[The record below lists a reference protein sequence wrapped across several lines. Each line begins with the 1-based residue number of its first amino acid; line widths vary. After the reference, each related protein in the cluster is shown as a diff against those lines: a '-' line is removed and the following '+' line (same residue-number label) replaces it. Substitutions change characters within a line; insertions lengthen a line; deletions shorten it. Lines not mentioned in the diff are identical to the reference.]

1 MSHVL
6 IIDDN
11 QGVRTALELLLTV
24 HDIHAVCVPGPEEGL
39 AKLNEREFNLVIQD
53 MNFSRN
59 ITSGEEG
66 IELFHKIREI
76 DPDIPIIL
84 MTAWTNLET
93 AIELVK
99 EGAAD
104 YLQKPWDDPKLI
116 TSIKNLLRLEKAT
129 RDQQT
134 VIANRN
140 SAKRKLAR
148 QFDLCGM
155 IFASDAMIKL
165 VSMATQVAKADV
177 PVLITGPNGSGKE
190 KIAEIIQAN
199 SACKNGPFVK
209 VNAGALPHDLMEAE
223 LFGAEEGAYT
233 GARKKRKGR
242 FEQADNGTLFL
253 DEIGNLP
260 LDGQIKLLR
269 VIQSGEFERLGSS
282 QSQKVHVRLIC
293 ATNADLEQG
302 VRDQTFR
309 QDLLYRINVI
319 ELVIP
324 PLAERKDDIIPLAES
339 FLTAQ
344 KQLSDGAKQALVSY
358 SWPGN
363 VRELQNCMQRAQ
375 LLSTDVLIESTDLGL
390 DLTASHKVSAEFDEQ
405 DISAEEIEQVLKQH
419 KGVIARAA
427 RELGLSRQSLYRRM
441 KKFNIE
447 QI

>member
-6 IIDDN
+6 VIDDN
-11 QGVRTALELLLTV
+11 EGVRTALEILLTI
-24 HDIHAVCVPGPEEGL
+24 HDISPVCVATPEEGVL
-39 AKLNEREFNLVIQD
+39 MLKERDFNLVIQD

-59 ITSGEEG
+59 ITSGDEG
-66 IELFHKIREI
+66 IDLFHQIRKI

-84 MTAWTNLET
+84 ITAWTNLET

-116 TSIKNLLRLEKAT
+116 TSVKNLLRLEQAT
-129 RDQQT
+129 RSQQT
-134 VIANRN
+134 AITTRN
-140 SAKRKLAR
+140 SERRQLAR

-155 IFASDAMIKL
+155 VFASEAMLKL

-199 SACKNGPFVK
+199 SSVKQGPFVK

-223 LFGAEEGAYT
+223 LFGAEEGAFT
-233 GARKKRKGR
+233 GAKKSRKGR
-242 FEQADNGTLFL
+242 FEQANNGTLFL

-282 QSQKVHVRLIC
+282 KSQRTNVRLIC

-302 VRDQTFR
+302 VLDKTFR

-319 ELVIP
+319 QLEIP
-324 PLAERKDDIIPLAES
+324 ALGKRRDDILPLAEH
-339 FLTAQ
+339 FLQ
-344 KQLSDGAKQALVSY
+344 GNKSLSEEAKKALLDY
-358 SWPGN
+358 PWPGN
-363 VRELQNCMQRAQ
+363 VRELQNCMQRAA
-375 LLSTDVLIESTDLGL
+375 LLSPDDVIQPSVLGL
-390 DLTASHKVSAEFDEQ
+390 DTALKNPDKIDNEEHELTADE
-405 DISAEEIEQVLKQH
+405 IVQVLKQQ
-419 KGVIARAA
+419 KGVVARAA
-427 RELGLSRQSLYRRM
+427 RELGLSRQALYRRM
-441 KKFNIE
+441 NKYKINL
-447 QI
+447 